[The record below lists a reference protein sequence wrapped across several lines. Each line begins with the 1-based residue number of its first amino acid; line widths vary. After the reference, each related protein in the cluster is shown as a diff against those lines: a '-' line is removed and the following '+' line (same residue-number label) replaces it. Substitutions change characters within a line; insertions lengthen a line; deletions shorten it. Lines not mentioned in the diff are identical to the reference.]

1 MVKKTKV
8 LSVLG
13 ANAESSPVGMG
24 VTVAEERSFIGE
36 TSESSRN
43 HKPRGNSSTFRLV
56 ENQEAVGDGE
66 SERFLKL
73 WIDFGGMTKRVIRLD
88 DVIP

>member
-1 MVKKTKV
+1 MQNRV
-8 LSVLG
+8 LWARVLAWRKNG
-13 ANAESSPVGMG
+13 ILSG
-24 VTVAEERSFIGE
+24 RR
-36 TSESSRN
+36 SESSRN

-66 SERFLKL
+66 SQRFLKL
-73 WIDFGGMTKRVIRLD
+73 WIDFCGMTKRVNRLG